1 MSILTNNNKIFI
13 LNGNPISYEPIK
25 LYTNL
30 NSSVINTSVDTPT
43 LILKARDINKN
54 FLNANHIVVKVDDQ
68 IVTTFAGTASL
79 GFIYNLPS
87 LSSFFLGGDEGQ
99 LPLTITVNDDYG
111 NSITKSYIIN
121 IVMRDLGEVI
131 GTVTVQ
137 LDLTNLGLGVIDVLD
152 TQEYF
157 QGNSV
162 AHCITSTLE
171 YLGYN
176 VSNSGT
182 IDTDFMLI
190 EISRAGGFEGTAI
203 PTKLKNLLTE
213 DNIAITLPKP
223 AQRHDHLKNGDY
235 TSRSYWTYAVNEKYP
250 ACGMSSY
257 YPMENDIITLRFTL
271 NEGKDIGAAVE
282 NYSTIW
288 VNGKEVTS

>member
-1 MSILTNNNKIFI
+1 M
-13 LNGNPISYEPIK
+13 
-25 LYTNL
+25 
-30 NSSVINTSVDTPT
+30 NTSVDTPT

-54 FLNANHIVVKVDDQ
+54 FLNASHIIVKVNNQ
-68 IVTTFAGTASL
+68 IVTTLAGTASS

-87 LSSFFLGGDEGQ
+87 LSSFFLGGNEGQ

-121 IVMRDLGEVI
+121 VTIRDLGEAI
-131 GTVTVQ
+131 GTVTVR
-137 LDLTNLGLGVIDVLD
+137 LDLTNLGLGIIDTLD

-171 YLGYN
+171 HFGYS

-182 IDTDFMLI
+182 VDTDFMLT
-190 EISRAGGFEGTAI
+190 EISRASAFEGVII
-203 PTKLKNLLTE
+203 PAKLKNLLTE

-223 AQRHDHLKNGDY
+223 SRRYDYLGNGDY
-235 TSRSYWTYAVNEKYP
+235 TGRSYWTYAVNERYP
-250 ACGMSSY
+250 TCGMSSY

-288 VNGKEVTS
+288 INGKEVAS